1 VFVDGLY
8 GDSIA
13 LDAADEHHLR
23 RVLRVRPGELV
34 SACDGRG
41 GWRWCTLVADGLEP
55 TAEVV
60 LTAAPQPAIS
70 VAFALV
76 KGDRPEWIVQKLTEL
91 GIDRIV
97 PFESARTVVRWRG
110 TPRHDHH
117 VERLRKV
124 AREAAMQSRRLF
136 LPEVATVRAAAEVLA
151 DPAMTVAEPGGERPT
166 AAITAIAI
174 GPEGGFTAEELALAN
189 HRIALPGGVLRT
201 ETAAIAAGVVLAGV
215 RETG

>member
-1 VFVDGLY
+1 
-8 GDSIA
+8 
-13 LDAADEHHLR
+13 
-23 RVLRVRPGELV
+23 VLRVRPGEPV
-34 SACDGRG
+34 SAGDGRG
-41 GWRWCTLVADGLEP
+41 GWRWCTLGAHGLEP

-60 LTAAPQPAIS
+60 LTAAPQPAIT

-110 TPRHDHH
+110 TARHEHH
-117 VERLRKV
+117 IARLRKV

-136 LPEVATVRAAAEVLA
+136 LPDVATVGAVGDVLA
-151 DPAMTVAEPGGERPT
+151 DPAMAVAEPGGQTPT

-174 GPEGGFTAEELALAN
+174 GPEGGFTAEELSLAS

-201 ETAAIAAGVVLAGV
+201 ETAAIAAGVVLAAA
-215 RETG
+215 RATG